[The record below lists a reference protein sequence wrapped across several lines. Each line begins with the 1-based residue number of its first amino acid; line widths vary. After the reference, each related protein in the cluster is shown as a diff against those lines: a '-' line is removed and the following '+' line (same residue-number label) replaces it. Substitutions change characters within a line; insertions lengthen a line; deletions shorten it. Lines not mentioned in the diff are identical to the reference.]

1 MSKLV
6 VGIIYAVMAQIL
18 TYLQLQ
24 GNIRWNLYQKY
35 PIIIYGLSIPM
46 TYLYIKS
53 VMAFVEAFDGQVWP
67 SRLIGFAIGMVVF
80 TILTEIFFKEPITT
94 KTLITIGLSVMIIL
108 VQIFWK

>member
-6 VGIIYAVMAQIL
+6 VGIIYAVMAQVL
-18 TYLQLQ
+18 TYIQLQ

-46 TYLYIKS
+46 TYLYVKS
-53 VMAFVEAFDGQVWP
+53 VSAFVEAFNGQVWP

-80 TILTEIFFKEPITT
+80 TILTELFFKEPITT
-94 KTLITIGLSVMIIL
+94 KTLITIALSVMIIL

>member
-1 MSKLV
+1 MSKLGL
-6 VGIIYAVMAQIL
+6 GIIYAIIAQVL

-24 GNIRWNLYQKY
+24 GNIRWNLHQKY

-53 VMAFVEAFDGQVWP
+53 VTAFVEAFDGQVWP
-67 SRLIGFAIGMVVF
+67 SRLIGFAVGMVVF
-80 TILTEIFFKEPITT
+80 TILTELFFKEPITT
-94 KTLITIGLSVMIIL
+94 KTLVTIGLSVIIIL